1 MDDPSVADRTRH
13 LRAKEYPG
21 MDGEIQVIAKAN
33 GIKRDEAIREIIR
46 AGIRVLLSRGASEL
60 IEEPDESST
69 KSDDD

>member
-1 MDDPSVADRTRH
+1 
-13 LRAKEYPG
+13 